1 MNLPLTVVLRHVIYF
16 HMLKTIKIKNLAVVE
31 NLEIDFSNG
40 LNLFTGETGTGKS
53 IIIDALGLL
62 VGERLDSDLL
72 RTGADQLSVEGIFSI
87 DSNKNVK
94 RLLADFGFDSDIND
108 LTLKREM
115 KRDGR
120 SRALVNGSFATS
132 RFLRQIGA
140 FLIEIHGQHQHQR
153 LLDKTIHLHVLDDFR
168 NLNDERESV
177 TELYERMES
186 IRKQLEAIRQDER
199 LKAQKIDILE
209 FQIKELEEANLT
221 PGEEVKLEQEKRIL
235 GNAEFLFRNAYD
247 AYILIG
253 EGETNILSFLETV
266 KKNLAK
272 ISDLN
277 PDFQEDYESIE
288 SALYNFQDIA
298 GKLRN
303 FSERTAPDA
312 GRLED
317 VESRLGLIKRLQQ
330 KYGATIPEMLDFLE
344 KAKQELADLNTS
356 GEKEAQLSAD
366 LEKIQK
372 VYIHKALALSKK
384 RKEAAQMLGG
394 EVEKQLQMLA
404 MERTQFQAKV
414 FSLSG
419 ERGFVIDDY
428 EYTPGPYGID
438 EVEFFIAPNVGEEL
452 KPLAKIASGGELSRI
467 MLALESVFKEKPT
480 NRTLIF
486 DEVDSGIGGR
496 VAEIVGKKLRML
508 SYNNQII
515 CVTHLA
521 QVAAYASTHFSISK
535 SVRLSRTF
543 TTVEKLA
550 SDERVREIARML
562 GGLNITETTLQQARE
577 FLKKV

>member
-1 MNLPLTVVLRHVIYF
+1 
-16 HMLKTIKIKNLAVVE
+16 
-31 NLEIDFSNG
+31 
-40 LNLFTGETGTGKS
+40 
-53 IIIDALGLL
+53 
-62 VGERLDSDLL
+62 
-72 RTGADQLSVEGIFSI
+72 
-87 DSNKNVK
+87 
-94 RLLADFGFDSDIND
+94 
-108 LTLKREM
+108 
-115 KRDGR
+115 
-120 SRALVNGSFATS
+120 
-132 RFLRQIGA
+132 
-140 FLIEIHGQHQHQR
+140 
-153 LLDKTIHLHVLDDFR
+153 
-168 NLNDERESV
+168 
-177 TELYERMES
+177 MES

-209 FQIKELEEANLT
+209 FQIKELEETNLT

-247 AYILIG
+247 AYMLIG
-253 EGETNILSFLETV
+253 EGEANILSFLETV

-288 SALYNFQDIA
+288 SALYNFQDIVV
-298 GKLRN
+298 KLRN

-312 GRLED
+312 DRLED
-317 VESRLGLIKRLQQ
+317 VESRLALIKRLQQ

-372 VYIHKALALSKK
+372 VYIHKALALSEK
-384 RKEAAQMLGG
+384 RKEAAQTLGE

-419 ERGFVIDDY
+419 ERGFIIDGY

-521 QVAAYASTHFSISK
+521 QVAAYASAHFNISK

-543 TTVEKLA
+543 TTVEKLT

-562 GGLNITETTLQQARE
+562 GGLNITDTTLQQARE